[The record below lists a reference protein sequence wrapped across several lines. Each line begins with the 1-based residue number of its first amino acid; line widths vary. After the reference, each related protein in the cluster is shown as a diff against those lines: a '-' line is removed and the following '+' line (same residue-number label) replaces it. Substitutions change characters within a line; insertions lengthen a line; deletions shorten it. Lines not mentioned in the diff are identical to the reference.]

1 MTGSTDAIAS
11 REALRSHYGEPLDIA
26 VACEK
31 PKLDKHHK
39 RFIAHAPFM
48 CLATSGAGGQPSVSP
63 KGDAPGFVHV
73 LDDETLVIPDRPGN
87 NKVESFCN
95 ILENPKVS
103 LIFFIPGISESLRI
117 HGDAQIVTDTKMLEL
132 GKARSKLPPAAIVV
146 KVTKAYL
153 HCGKALIR
161 SKLWDPATQVE
172 RSTLPTAGKIL
183 AEISGGTVGGDE
195 HDRIAPERMKA
206 TIY

>member
-161 SKLWDPATQVE
+161 SRLWDPERHIEKGVIPPFGQVVKE
-172 RSTLPTAGKIL
+172 QVGAPMS
-183 AEISGGTVGGDE
+183 AEEMQDVIDQE
-195 HDRIAPERMKA
+195 YEDKL
-206 TIY
+206 Y